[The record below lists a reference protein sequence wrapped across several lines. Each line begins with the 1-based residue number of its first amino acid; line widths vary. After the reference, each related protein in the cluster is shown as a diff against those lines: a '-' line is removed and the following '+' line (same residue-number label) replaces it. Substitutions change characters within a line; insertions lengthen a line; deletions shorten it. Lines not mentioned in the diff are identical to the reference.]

1 MLLFCQVLNV
11 KLKKGGIQ
19 SIKWWDTV
27 YQMVGYSL
35 SYGGGIQLFSYSEC
49 GATFRLPPYIKKKNN
64 THSSSL
70 NRRDD

>member
-1 MLLFCQVLNV
+1 LSSAKCKIKNGV
-11 KLKKGGIQ
+11 IQ

-35 SYGGGIQLFSYSEC
+35 SNGGIQSIIWGGAFSYSAIQNVGQPLGC
-49 GATFRLPPYIKKKNN
+49 PLIYIKKNN

-70 NRRDD
+70 